1 MMYPCRLGQKGGW
14 CLRFCSLFA
23 GGRIQRRR
31 HRTCVVLQRGSRSA
45 CCLPD
50 FRSGGRRGKVGMA
63 RAVSHGTVQ
72 WSCVPAA
79 CAGTGPR
86 RRAELP
92 WSRAPGRGASL
103 VGWEPESTAAL
114 FHEAGVE
121 RSVMCRVQERVHRAF
136 TARHGGASGPYLHI
150 RASGFVAWY
159 CSMLLSRTR
168 IVCWQAHGGA
178 LQQALATV

>member
-1 MMYPCRLGQKGGW
+1 MPGG
-14 CLRFCSLFA
+14 
-23 GGRIQRRR
+23 GY
-31 HRTCVVLQRGSRSA
+31 
-45 CCLPD
+45 
-50 FRSGGRRGKVGMA
+50 SGGGTAPALCCSEVAARRVACQISVRGDGEAKSEWHAQFPMA
-63 RAVSHGTVQ
+63 PCSGVACQQRA
-72 WSCVPAA
+72 
-79 CAGTGPR
+79 
-86 RRAELP
+86 
-92 WSRAPGRGASL
+92 RAPGRGEEGSFPGRGHRAVELPWSA
-103 VGWEPESTAAL
+103 GEPESTAAL